1 MATSGSRDFQP
12 NVGEWIEE
20 AYERCGLELRTA
32 YDARTA
38 RRSLN
43 ILFADWANRGL
54 NQWTISNV
62 SQTLTEGTDSYSLN
76 DYVIDVLDVILRRT
90 VNDVATDYQM
100 NQVGRA
106 EYWNIPT
113 KSTKARPTQWFL
125 DKQVTPKIYIWPAP
139 ENSTDVIKM
148 NQLLR
153 IEDADGSVNDL
164 QMPFRFY
171 PALVAGLAFYLSQ
184 KRAPERMESLKSLY
198 EDEFA
203 RALAQDES
211 RASLMIKP
219 TCAPMAIKD
228 GLCIR
233 QIRIRNL

>member
-12 NVGEWIEE
+12 NVAEWIEE
-20 AYERCGLELRTA
+20 AYERCGLEMRTA

-76 DYVIDVLDVILRRT
+76 AYVVDVLDVVLRRT
-90 VNDVATDYQM
+90 ENSVTTDYQM
-100 NQVGRA
+100 NQIGRS
-106 EYWNIPT
+106 EYWNIAN
-113 KSTKARPTQWFL
+113 KSNKARPTQYFL
-125 DKQVTPKIYIWPAP
+125 DKQETPKIYLWPAP
-139 ENSTDVIKM
+139 ENSTDIIKM
-148 NQLLR
+148 NQILR
-153 IEDADGSVNDL
+153 IEDADASANDV
-164 QMPFRFY
+164 QVPFRFY
-171 PALVAGLAFYLSQ
+171 PCLVAGLAYYISQ
-184 KRAPERMESLKSLY
+184 KRAPERMDALTAMY

-211 RASLMIKP
+211 RASLMVKP
-219 TCAPMAIKD
+219 NMRSY
-228 GLCIR
+228 GY
-233 QIRIRNL
+233 

>member
-62 SQTLTEGTDSYSLN
+62 NQTLTEGTDSYSLN

-125 DKQVTPKIYIWPAP
+125 DKLVTPKIYIWPAP

-219 TCAPMAIKD
+219 NMRSY
-228 GLCIR
+228 GY
-233 QIRIRNL
+233 

>member
-54 NQWTISNV
+54 NQWTVSNV

-125 DKQVTPKIYIWPAP
+125 DKLVTPKIYVWPAP

-219 TCAPMAIKD
+219 NMRSY
-228 GLCIR
+228 GY
-233 QIRIRNL
+233 

>member
-62 SQTLTEGTDSYSLN
+62 SQTLAAATDSNSLN

-125 DKQVTPKIYIWPAP
+125 DKQVTPKIYVWPAP
-139 ENSTDVIKM
+139 ENSPDVIKM

-184 KRAPERMESLKSLY
+184 KRAPERVESLKSLY

-219 TCAPMAIKD
+219 NMRSY
-228 GLCIR
+228 GY
-233 QIRIRNL
+233 

>member
-62 SQTLTEGTDSYSLN
+62 NQTLTEGTDSYSLN

-125 DKQVTPKIYIWPAP
+125 DKQVTPKIYVWPAP

-184 KRAPERMESLKSLY
+184 KRAPERMESLQIIY

-219 TCAPMAIKD
+219 NMRSY
-228 GLCIR
+228 GY
-233 QIRIRNL
+233 

>member
-12 NVGEWIEE
+12 DVGEWIEE

-76 DYVIDVLDVILRRT
+76 DYVIDVLDVVLRRT

-211 RASLMIKP
+211 RAPLMVKP
-219 TCAPMAIKD
+219 NMRSY
-228 GLCIR
+228 GY
-233 QIRIRNL
+233 

>member
-12 NVGEWIEE
+12 NVAEWIEE
-20 AYERCGLELRTA
+20 AYERCGLEMCTA

-76 DYVIDVLDVILRRT
+76 AYVVDVLDVVLRRT
-90 VNDVATDYQM
+90 ENSVTTDYQM
-100 NQVGRA
+100 NQIGRS
-106 EYWNIPT
+106 EYWNIPN
-113 KSTKARPTQWFL
+113 KATKARPTQYFL
-125 DKQVTPKIYIWPAP
+125 DKQETPKIYVWPAP
-139 ENSTDVIKM
+139 ENSTDIIKM
-148 NQLLR
+148 NQILR
-153 IEDADGSVNDL
+153 IEDADTSVNDV
-164 QMPFRFY
+164 QVPFRFY
-171 PALVAGLAFYLSQ
+171 PCLVAGLAYYLSQ
-184 KRAPERMESLKSLY
+184 KRAPERMDALKAMY

-211 RASLMIKP
+211 RASLMVKP
-219 TCAPMAIKD
+219 NMRSY
-228 GLCIR
+228 GY
-233 QIRIRNL
+233 

>member
-12 NVGEWIEE
+12 DVGEWIEE

-62 SQTLTEGTDSYSLN
+62 DQTLTEGTDSYSLN
-76 DYVIDVLDVILRRT
+76 DYVIDVLDVVLRRT

-125 DKQVTPKIYIWPAP
+125 DKQVTPKIYVWPAP

-211 RASLMIKP
+211 RAPVMVKP
-219 TCAPMAIKD
+219 NMRSY
-228 GLCIR
+228 GY
-233 QIRIRNL
+233 

>member
-12 NVGEWIEE
+12 NVAEWIEE
-20 AYERCGLELRTA
+20 AYERCGLEMRTA

-76 DYVIDVLDVILRRT
+76 AYVVDVLDVVLRRT
-90 VNDVATDYQM
+90 ENSVTTDYQM
-100 NQVGRA
+100 NQIGRS
-106 EYWNIPT
+106 EYWNIPN
-113 KSTKARPTQWFL
+113 KATKARPTQYFL
-125 DKQVTPKIYIWPAP
+125 DKQETPKIYVWPAP
-139 ENSTDVIKM
+139 ENSTDIIKM
-148 NQLLR
+148 NQILR
-153 IEDADGSVNDL
+153 IEDADTSVNDV
-164 QMPFRFY
+164 QVPFRFY
-171 PALVAGLAFYLSQ
+171 PCLVAGLAYYISQ
-184 KRAPERMESLKSLY
+184 KRAPERMDALKAMY

-211 RASLMIKP
+211 RASLMVKP
-219 TCAPMAIKD
+219 NMRSY
-228 GLCIR
+228 GY
-233 QIRIRNL
+233 

>member
-12 NVGEWIEE
+12 DVGEWIEE

-54 NQWTISNV
+54 NQWTVSNV

-76 DYVIDVLDVILRRT
+76 DYVIDVLDVVLRRT

-125 DKQVTPKIYIWPAP
+125 DKLVTPKIYVWPAP

-219 TCAPMAIKD
+219 NMRSY
-228 GLCIR
+228 GY
-233 QIRIRNL
+233 

>member
-12 NVGEWIEE
+12 NVAEWIEE
-20 AYERCGLELRTA
+20 AYERCGLEMRTA

-76 DYVIDVLDVILRRT
+76 AYVVDVLDVVLRRT
-90 VNDVATDYQM
+90 ENSVTTDYQM
-100 NQVGRA
+100 NQIGRS
-106 EYWNIPT
+106 EYWNIPN
-113 KSTKARPTQWFL
+113 KATKARPTQYFL
-125 DKQVTPKIYIWPAP
+125 DKQETPKIYVWPAP
-139 ENSTDVIKM
+139 ENSTDIIKM
-148 NQLLR
+148 NQILR
-153 IEDADGSVNDL
+153 IEDADTSVNDV
-164 QMPFRFY
+164 QVPFRFY
-171 PALVAGLAFYLSQ
+171 PCLVAGLAYYLSQ
-184 KRAPERMESLKSLY
+184 KRAPERMDALKAMY

-211 RASLMIKP
+211 RASLMVKP
-219 TCAPMAIKD
+219 NMRSY
-228 GLCIR
+228 GY
-233 QIRIRNL
+233 

>member
-12 NVGEWIEE
+12 NVAEWIEE
-20 AYERCGLELRTA
+20 AYERCGLEMRTA

-76 DYVIDVLDVILRRT
+76 AYVVDVLDVVLRRT
-90 VNDVATDYQM
+90 KNSVVTDYQM
-100 NQVGRA
+100 SQIGRS
-106 EYWNIPT
+106 EYWNIPS
-113 KSTKARPTQWFL
+113 KATKARPTQYFI
-125 DKQVTPKIYIWPAP
+125 DKQETPKIYVWPAP
-139 ENSTDVIKM
+139 ENSTDIIKM
-148 NQLLR
+148 NQILR
-153 IEDADGSVNDL
+153 IEDADTSVNDV
-164 QMPFRFY
+164 QVPFRFY
-171 PALVAGLAFYLSQ
+171 PCLVAGLAYYLSQ
-184 KRAPERMESLKSLY
+184 KRAPERMDSLKMMY

-211 RASLMIKP
+211 RA
-219 TCAPMAIKD
+219 
-228 GLCIR
+228 
-233 QIRIRNL
+233 

>member
-54 NQWTISNV
+54 NQWTVSNV

-90 VNDVATDYQM
+90 VNGVATDYQM

-125 DKQVTPKIYIWPAP
+125 DKQVTPKIYVWPAP

-219 TCAPMAIKD
+219 NMRSY
-228 GLCIR
+228 GY
-233 QIRIRNL
+233 

>member
-12 NVGEWIEE
+12 DVGEWIEE

-62 SQTLTEGTDSYSLN
+62 DQTLTEGTDSYSLN
-76 DYVIDVLDVILRRT
+76 DYVIDVLDVVLRRT

-219 TCAPMAIKD
+219 NMRSY
-228 GLCIR
+228 GY
-233 QIRIRNL
+233 